1 MKKLTLLMSA
11 LLIGVVAFAADA
23 PKVTLDFS
31 TASTASAWN
40 FGTTKLKADKEFTN
54 GTYTIKMIA
63 DTKNGYGIYSE
74 KEERWLLMGKTNAA
88 LQLPAF
94 DFAVSKIIVYGQ
106 SAASTNVKFNILA
119 EKTEDE
125 TTTYVAVSTEAQDAQ
140 KDHTF
145 LISSDYQAA
154 GNIYRIKVTNSYNT
168 RISKIEI
175 YEAVAGAPAN
185 VEFSLEGQAYIEQK
199 VLTLSC
205 PTDGA
210 SIYYTT
216 NGTEPSAS
224 STLYDGAITVDQ
236 TMTVKAVAIKNG
248 VSSEVITKTITI
260 VSTEGQGT
268 KENPFTIADAKLL
281 NDKYPGAH
289 WVIGRI
295 IGVFEENVPVVVD
308 ATAGTE
314 TVANLAI
321 TDGTDTIAVQLL
333 NGSDI
338 RTALNLKDHKEFVGR
353 DIKVHGEILSYF
365 QRAGIKNT
373 DDYDFDGISTALE
386 EETATE
392 QKDMKL
398 IENGQVIIIR
408 NGARYSI
415 TGVELK

>member
-31 TASTASAWN
+31 TKEAIEAW
-40 FGTTKLKADKEFTN
+40 GLPSDYKTTEATGL
-54 GTYTIKMIA
+54 TYTSGGNTITMISTSGGFKGIKGE
-63 DTKNGYGIYSE
+63 NGNYLI
-74 KEERWLLMGKTNAA
+74 MKTNSI

-94 DFAVSKIIVYGQ
+94 DFAVSKILVYGR
-106 SAASTNVKFNILA
+106 SGASAAAVFNVYVNGNAAST
-119 EKTEDE
+119 
-125 TTTYVAVSTEAQDAQ
+125 AVTSAAVTQ
-140 KDHTF
+140 TF
-145 LISSDYQAA
+145 LIASAYQAA
-154 GNIYRIKVTNSYNT
+154 GNVYGIKVTNKNQQIT
-168 RISKIEI
+168 KVEV

-185 VEFSLEGQAYIEQK
+185 VEFSLEEQAYIEQK

-216 NGTEPSAS
+216 DETEPSAS

-248 VSSEVITKTITI
+248 VSSNIVTKTITI

-281 NDKYPGAH
+281 NDKYPGAQ

-295 IGVFEENVPVVVD
+295 IGVFEDNVPVVVD

-314 TVANLAI
+314 TAANLAI

-373 DDYDFDGISTALE
+373 DDYEFDGISTALE

-392 QKDMKL
+392 QKDKKL